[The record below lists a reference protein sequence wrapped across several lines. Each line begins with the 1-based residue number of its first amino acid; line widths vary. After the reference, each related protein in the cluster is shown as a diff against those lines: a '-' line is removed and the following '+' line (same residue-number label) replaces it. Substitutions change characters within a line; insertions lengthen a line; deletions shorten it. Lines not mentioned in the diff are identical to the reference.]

1 MTLAATLILLI
12 FIVAFV
18 LILGEFVH
26 RTLAAWGGA
35 VAMLIVGKI
44 YGTLDWC
51 SGHGSNHCEHNLFSA
66 IDFNVIGLLV
76 GMMIFAAMLEICGF
90 FEFVAIKATKL
101 SKGDPW

>member
-51 SGHGSNHCEHNLFSA
+51 SGHGSNHCEHNFLSS
-66 IDFNVIGLLV
+66 IYFNVIWLLLV
-76 GMMIFAAMLEICGF
+76 MMIFA
-90 FEFVAIKATKL
+90 
-101 SKGDPW
+101 

>member
-44 YGTLDWC
+44 YGT
-51 SGHGSNHCEHNLFSA
+51 
-66 IDFNVIGLLV
+66 
-76 GMMIFAAMLEICGF
+76 
-90 FEFVAIKATKL
+90 
-101 SKGDPW
+101 